1 MQELSAMDGF
11 GKLVFE
17 NDERVMRRKTSPPLA
32 ERILRRCPGLTSML
46 TAVGAR
52 NVSRGNGGE
61 HGALAVMMAASRS
74 IDTGGRHRKNYRF
87 CMRQMS

>member
-1 MQELSAMDGF
+1 MQELSTTDGF
-11 GKLVFE
+11 GKLIFE
-17 NDERVMRRKTSPPLA
+17 NDERVMHRKVLLPLA

-46 TAVGAR
+46 AAVGAR
-52 NVSRGNGGE
+52 NVSYGNGGE
-61 HGALAVMMAASRS
+61 HGSLAVMMAASRS